1 MKNPGLL
8 LFLLFLLSCT
18 DMEIAERVAGLP
30 ASGANHFYP
39 GNQRLLAPAPLHK
52 LPLGA
57 IRPEGWL
64 REQLERSAAGM
75 AGNLGEL
82 SDFLKKEGN
91 AWLDPQGEGHSP
103 WEEVP
108 YWLRGFTNLAYV
120 LQDSSMAKEALFW
133 LEAAM
138 QTQRAN
144 GYFGTDANY
153 GGPSLDGGKGRI
165 PDFWPN
171 MILIGALKAHY
182 EATGDLRVPALLS
195 HYFQWQNSIPDSL
208 FLKSY
213 WQHHRGGDNLS
224 SVLWLYNLTGDTA
237 LLSLAHKIH
246 RNTAD
251 YVSGI
256 PGWHNVNFA
265 QAFREPAIYHQL
277 TLDTT
282 HLLATYR
289 NIHLMDSLYGQVPGG
304 MWCGDE
310 DSHPELTD
318 PRQAIETCGMVE
330 MMYSCEELLR
340 ITGDG
345 TWADRCEAVAF
356 NSLPASMTADL
367 RALRYMTSPNQARS
381 DGANKCPGIYNPG
394 PMMNLD
400 PYGHRCCQHNHG
412 HGWPY
417 YAQHLW
423 MATADNGLA
432 LVLPSACSLSARVG
446 DSITANIRVET
457 RYPFSDEVK
466 IAVNPSREG
475 QFPLYLRIPGWCS
488 RPEVRINGKAFAV
501 SGEQGA
507 YLKLMRQWRPGDE
520 VLYTLPMQIAVKR
533 WPGNKNAATIQRG
546 PLTYSLKIEEQY
558 ERDGGTDEWPAYN
571 ILAGS
576 PWNYG
581 LTRLAT
587 EQIRTVE
594 KEWPSD
600 NQPWSAAN
608 CPIELRVQGKQIRNW
623 ALDQYGLV
631 DTLQTSPVRSG
642 APEEELT
649 LIPMGSAR
657 LRITAFPV
665 IGEGE
670 QARVW
675 TPIAP
680 RPQVQTSYY
689 YEPEKSPKKAN
700 KWIADIAPSLSI
712 PTFCWWPHLGTQEWV
727 KQEFPEPRTI
737 SELSVFW
744 FYAWAPEVDM
754 PESWAIQFLDGD
766 TWKSVEAIE
775 QDEMRKHDFNRTR
788 FRPVKTTAIRA
799 VVQLKEG
806 KTSGIMGW
814 QVK

>member
-1 MKNPGLL
+1 MSRKYHFRQVKAKNELMKNPGLL

-277 TLDTT
+277 GIVGRAPGTFPRHRD
-282 HLLATYR
+282 LLWQRAHWPT
-289 NIHLMDSLYGQVPGG
+289 S
-304 MWCGDE
+304 
-310 DSHPELTD
+310 
-318 PRQAIETCGMVE
+318 
-330 MMYSCEELLR
+330 R
-340 ITGDG
+340 IC
-345 TWADRCEAVAF
+345 A
-356 NSLPASMTADL
+356 
-367 RALRYMTSPNQARS
+367 
-381 DGANKCPGIYNPG
+381 
-394 PMMNLD
+394 
-400 PYGHRCCQHNHG
+400 
-412 HGWPY
+412 
-417 YAQHLW
+417 
-423 MATADNGLA
+423 
-432 LVLPSACSLSARVG
+432 
-446 DSITANIRVET
+446 
-457 RYPFSDEVK
+457 
-466 IAVNPSREG
+466 
-475 QFPLYLRIPGWCS
+475 
-488 RPEVRINGKAFAV
+488 
-501 SGEQGA
+501 
-507 YLKLMRQWRPGDE
+507 
-520 VLYTLPMQIAVKR
+520 
-533 WPGNKNAATIQRG
+533 
-546 PLTYSLKIEEQY
+546 
-558 ERDGGTDEWPAYN
+558 
-571 ILAGS
+571 
-576 PWNYG
+576 
-581 LTRLAT
+581 
-587 EQIRTVE
+587 
-594 KEWPSD
+594 
-600 NQPWSAAN
+600 
-608 CPIELRVQGKQIRNW
+608 ELRV
-623 ALDQYGLV
+623 
-631 DTLQTSPVRSG
+631 
-642 APEEELT
+642 
-649 LIPMGSAR
+649 
-657 LRITAFPV
+657 
-665 IGEGE
+665 
-670 QARVW
+670 
-675 TPIAP
+675 
-680 RPQVQTSYY
+680 
-689 YEPEKSPKKAN
+689 
-700 KWIADIAPSLSI
+700 
-712 PTFCWWPHLGTQEWV
+712 
-727 KQEFPEPRTI
+727 
-737 SELSVFW
+737 
-744 FYAWAPEVDM
+744 
-754 PESWAIQFLDGD
+754 
-766 TWKSVEAIE
+766 WK
-775 QDEMRKHDFNRTR
+775 
-788 FRPVKTTAIRA
+788 
-799 VVQLKEG
+799 
-806 KTSGIMGW
+806 
-814 QVK
+814 